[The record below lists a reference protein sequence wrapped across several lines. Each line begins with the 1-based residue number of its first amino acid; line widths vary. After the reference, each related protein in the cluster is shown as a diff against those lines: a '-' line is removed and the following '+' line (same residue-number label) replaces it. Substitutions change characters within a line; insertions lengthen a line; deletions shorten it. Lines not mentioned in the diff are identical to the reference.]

1 MKKSLRRTALA
12 LPGVV
17 AAGLLGVGGVA
28 DAAPADPVQTLSCSH
43 GHSNKDSGE
52 GRTKQRMRYRS
63 GPHTSCS
70 SYGWVA
76 GGTLIYYH
84 CYTWGQTI
92 GEGSEAKSSW
102 TWGRIAGT
110 QKQGWFSDYYLSDG
124 GALKEC

>member
-1 MKKSLRRTALA
+1 MKKSLRRAALA

-52 GRTKQRMRYRS
+52 GRTKERMRYRS
-63 GPHTSCS
+63 GPHTNCS

-84 CYTWGQTI
+84 CYTTGTEVN
-92 GEGSEAKSSW
+92 GNPFW

-110 QKQGWFSDYYLSDG
+110 QKQGWFSDHYLSDG
-124 GALKEC
+124 GATKHC